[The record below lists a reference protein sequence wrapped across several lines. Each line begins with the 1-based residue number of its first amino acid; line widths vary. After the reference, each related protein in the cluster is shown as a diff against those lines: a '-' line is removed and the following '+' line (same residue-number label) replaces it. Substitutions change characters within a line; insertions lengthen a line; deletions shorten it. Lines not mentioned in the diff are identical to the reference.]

1 MAGYRRYRPEEMAEG
16 IPRETTG
23 ERGLQSQHRRGPHTM
38 TLSLNS
44 VPSIEDLP
52 PERVRGLL
60 RRASTE
66 FTLHWLAHALRSDT
80 DRARVVVVAMERAG
94 LVVRD
99 QAREAAL
106 RSSDPYYRVTLTGRS
121 LARASGAKRIERV
134 TAEKTLTEFMERV
147 IQSNANQKYL
157 YSVTRVAVFGS
168 YLEDTNRLG
177 DVDVAVDLQ
186 PRIPLEGNW
195 VEVFQ
200 NHAENSGRSFATF
213 EDAIDWPRREVSLF
227 LKSRK
232 RSVSIQSWFS
242 FVQMEKSK
250 GFQYE
255 VLLGDE
261 KEIALELKKAAEEY
275 HD

>member
-1 MAGYRRYRPEEMAEG
+1 
-16 IPRETTG
+16 
-23 ERGLQSQHRRGPHTM
+23 M

-44 VPSIEDLP
+44 VPTIEDLP

-66 FTLHWLAHALRSDT
+66 FTLHWLSHALRADL

-94 LVVRD
+94 LVERD
-99 QAREAAL
+99 KAKEAEL
-106 RSSDPYYRVTLTGRS
+106 RSSDPYYRVTRTGRS
-121 LARASGAKRIERV
+121 LARASGAKRIERL
-134 TAEKTLTEFMERV
+134 TAEKTLAEFMERV
-147 IQSNANQKYL
+147 NQSNSNQEYL

-168 YLEDTNRLG
+168 YLENTSRLG

-186 PRIPLEGNW
+186 PRIPLKGNW

-200 NHAENSGRSFATF
+200 HHAEKSGRSFATF
-213 EDAIDWPRREVSLF
+213 EDTIDWPRRELLLF

-232 RSVSIQSWFS
+232 RSVSIQSWFA
-242 FVQMEKSK
+242 FVQMEKPK
-250 GFQYE
+250 GFRYR

-261 KEIALELKKAAEEY
+261 KEIARELKEAAGEY
-275 HD
+275 HG